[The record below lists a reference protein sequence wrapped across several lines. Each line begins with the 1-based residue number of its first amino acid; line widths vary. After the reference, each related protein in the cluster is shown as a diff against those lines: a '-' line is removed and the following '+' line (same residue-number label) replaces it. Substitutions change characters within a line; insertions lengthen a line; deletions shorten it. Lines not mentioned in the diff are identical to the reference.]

1 MICQN
6 TLKSDT
12 CAREEEEEGGR
23 RRILVFKDTMTK
35 KMVTYIGSSSVFIS
49 VLFFILIFLD
59 SCIVLSTTL
68 NYKRAKCY
76 FKTTNAIKRINI
88 KLENYNRLRSFQL
101 VNQLTS
107 SEPYF
112 SSIDK

>member
-1 MICQN
+1 M
-6 TLKSDT
+6 LKSDT
-12 CAREEEEEGGR
+12 CAREEEEGGR
-23 RRILVFKDTMTK
+23 RKRILVFKDTTK

-49 VLFFILIFLD
+49 VLFFILVFLD

-76 FKTTNAIKRINI
+76 LKTTNAIKRINI

-101 VNQLTS
+101 TS
-107 SEPYF
+107 SQALINKCY
-112 SSIDK
+112 S

>member
-1 MICQN
+1 M
-6 TLKSDT
+6 LKSDT
-12 CAREEEEEGGR
+12 CAREEEEEGRR
-23 RRILVFKDTMTK
+23 RRILVFKDTTK
-35 KMVTYIGSSSVFIS
+35 KKNHLYWQQQCLYKCIVFYFS
-49 VLFFILIFLD
+49 FLD

-76 FKTTNAIKRINI
+76 LKTTNAIKRINI

-107 SEPYF
+107 SQPYF
-112 SSIDK
+112 STIDK